1 MILYPILRFFLC
13 FWFVEPPKSDDH
25 LGSNGGAFGRTEEGQ
40 KENGQLGATKK
51 QAWVAVT
58 KLESWDS
65 SYITATQAQDK
76 VVANEAAL
84 AQLKVVASGPVYEQV
99 FNRGSGQLQ

>member
-1 MILYPILRFFLC
+1 MTISDRM
-13 FWFVEPPKSDDH
+13 VEH
-25 LGSNGGAFGRTEEGQ
+25 LAELKRAKKKMGNLESELNKARLALADIDLL
-40 KENGQLGATKK
+40 KADLATKK

-65 SYITATQAQDK
+65 SYIAATQAQDK

-99 FNRGSGQLQ
+99 FNRGSGKLQ